1 MNYAFQT
8 AKKSN
13 HMIDTI
19 CFYQLLNQDLGLQ
32 SISEAQLSN
41 SKKLHSR
48 NHKVYIPLVFQLTN
62 KNASY
67 RISIIAQKLHT
78 QVYKSDSRSSFKCA
92 LGAKLTGKDA
102 IMCLYYYF
110 NFKHDIDLRKESF
123 TSRE

>member
-19 CFYQLLNQDLGLQ
+19 CFYKLLNQDLGLQ

-48 NHKVYIPLVFQLTN
+48 NHKVNIPLVFRLTN

-67 RISIIAQKLHT
+67 RISIIAQ
-78 QVYKSDSRSSFKCA
+78 
-92 LGAKLTGKDA
+92 
-102 IMCLYYYF
+102 
-110 NFKHDIDLRKESF
+110 
-123 TSRE
+123 